1 MEEFEAKSVCKQVS
15 IRFSLDSNFHHSNG
29 ATQSK
34 PDQLEKERQRVAAY
48 YEKKYVQKLSPMLS
62 NGSRYKSLTSKADI
76 RKKRRLQMAEKRAK
90 VKAKRR
96 VSEKR
101 VKSNP
106 VVAREGLDLQEF
118 VLPPPHEAALA
129 NKRDPRSST
138 THSEHQDLEA
148 AHSLLHMRG
157 DLEIQQKDWADDLP
171 GSDDLLDTEASEVEQ
186 DMGTARPL
194 TPIPPN
200 SPRRRQRL
208 RLPTPISDSP
218 SPDNSGKMP
227 SLYDKMDDAYGL
239 DSRTRPF

>member
-34 PDQLEKERQRVAAY
+34 PDQLEKERRRVAAY
-48 YEKKYVQKLSPMLS
+48 YEKKWLKNDLGALNCFQGESE
-62 NGSRYKSLTSKADI
+62 GQTAR
-76 RKKRRLQMAEKRAK
+76 
-90 VKAKRR
+90 
-96 VSEKR
+96 SEKR